1 MKMTISEMKNTPDKI
16 HSKMDNRLKDD
27 EIEDIVKKQHEENNK
42 LWEENR
48 LSGSYETSVGLIH
61 IELEFLI
68 TKSTRNYLKFWPKII
83 LIWWKL

>member
-42 LWEENR
+42 L
-48 LSGSYETSVGLIH
+48 
-61 IELEFLI
+61 
-68 TKSTRNYLKFWPKII
+68 
-83 LIWWKL
+83 